1 MVEFSEKN
9 FVQEILKAFHKFLK
23 EYFEDVNIIFK
34 INKLPIKTYMLNFDN
49 VRIDIKMKRLK
60 AAEDSLY
67 WIRLN
72 APKHYQININ
82 DSVFQPDKFSE
93 IVRIGYENGLRTG
106 ELLKII
112 KYFAETCVLT
122 IIMRLKSNYGLAEEN
137 YNVKISKLIYQ
148 LEDSPFMR
156 DRIKKLVDFL
166 KTIGHPSFKDLT
178 DIETVRLGLIQGLA
192 LKNFNIEVIGDID
205 SLRRIL
211 KQWFGI
217 LQESQTAELSEQAYY
232 MIYDFRSLILENEL
246 IKAVS
251 RIIGRITPETEIKK
265 ILLQPSLIRLYKIFI
280 KKDPPLK
287 NSYTKISTQLN
298 EFQLKKLLK
307 ELRYMKIQERKYNRL
322 IMIKD
327 LTAELTDDEEINHYI
342 NQLHNFNRLKYDE
355 IVNKTVEYA
364 LAKNIIRNIIL

>member
-1 MVEFSEKN
+1 
-9 FVQEILKAFHKFLK
+9 
-23 EYFEDVNIIFK
+23 
-34 INKLPIKTYMLNFDN
+34 
-49 VRIDIKMKRLK
+49 
-60 AAEDSLY
+60 
-67 WIRLN
+67 
-72 APKHYQININ
+72 
-82 DSVFQPDKFSE
+82 
-93 IVRIGYENGLRTG
+93 
-106 ELLKII
+106 
-112 KYFAETCVLT
+112 
-122 IIMRLKSNYGLAEEN
+122 
-137 YNVKISKLIYQ
+137 
-148 LEDSPFMR
+148 
-156 DRIKKLVDFL
+156 
-166 KTIGHPSFKDLT
+166 
-178 DIETVRLGLIQGLA
+178 
-192 LKNFNIEVIGDID
+192 
-205 SLRRIL
+205 
-211 KQWFGI
+211 
-217 LQESQTAELSEQAYY
+217 